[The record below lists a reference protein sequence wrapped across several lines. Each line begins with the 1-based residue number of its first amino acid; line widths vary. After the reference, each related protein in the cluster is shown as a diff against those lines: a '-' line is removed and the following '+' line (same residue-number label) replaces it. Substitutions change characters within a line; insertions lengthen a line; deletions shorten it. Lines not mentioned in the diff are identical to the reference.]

1 MSVNSLATFY
11 KLGLAT
17 AEQANELA
25 SRTMDVCLAV
35 ARVAAGAGQIPR
47 DDVYDVAADALVRA
61 FDRIQTWDPA
71 RAGWRTYT
79 SIIARSQVQNFR
91 RWQHRQQNCL
101 AAAMQIAL
109 ENGVK
114 ITSEE

>member
-17 AEQANELA
+17 DAQANELA
-25 SRTMDVCLAV
+25 IRTMDVCLAV

-79 SIIARSQVQNFR
+79 SIIARSQIQNFR
-91 RWQHRQQNCL
+91 RWQQRQQNCL
-101 AAAMQIAL
+101 AAAMEIAI
-109 ENGVK
+109 ENG
-114 ITSEE
+114 TLTTPE